1 MKPVHLAGGSGSNGV
16 TRSTPGPASTAPARP
31 GEEQPASEL
40 VEYLSV
46 FWRRKW
52 LMLLVVVLVVSVAA
66 AYSARQKKIYES
78 RASVLVKFVNLQ
90 PTRGSDN
97 GLINMEPERGLATS
111 AQVSAL
117 AAKKTGPLAAPVS
130 VSVTAPNNANTLDIR
145 TSSHSPAA
153 AQAMA
158 QATAESYLKVR
169 ADTVLQ
175 NVKNARDPLE
185 AKLRQVNEQFAATY
199 QQLLD
204 ATNDSQRSG
213 FSVKLGQLSG
223 QASEL
228 ESRLLDYITPS
239 SVDAGT
245 ILTNAQLPKSPARP
259 KPMRTGLLA
268 LFVAVGLAAAIAML
282 RDRLDRRVRRSDEV
296 ALGARAPV
304 LAVVPAEA
312 SLRKPSRRSI
322 TVGPESD
329 YTRAFR
335 TLRATI
341 EFIVADDAVKSLLV
355 TSPNQ
360 GDGKTSTV
368 ANLAV
373 SLARGGRRVV
383 MVSADLQ
390 RQDLRAHFDLEP
402 GLGLTT
408 ALAGEED
415 VTSLL
420 MRAGDNL
427 YLLDVG
433 PDWELAS
440 EVLGSARMAKV
451 LIELETFADIVL
463 IDSPSVL
470 SSADAITLA
479 PLADATLLVVDA
491 DSVTM
496 SDLSA
501 ARYRLEHV
509 GVNVIGAVLNN
520 VDRSRFS
527 PNSLA
532 QPAAELPET
541 ANWSA

>member
-1 MKPVHLAGGSGSNGV
+1 
-16 TRSTPGPASTAPARP
+16 
-31 GEEQPASEL
+31 
-40 VEYLSV
+40 
-46 FWRRKW
+46 
-52 LMLLVVVLVVSVAA
+52 
-66 AYSARQKKIYES
+66 
-78 RASVLVKFVNLQ
+78 
-90 PTRGSDN
+90 
-97 GLINMEPERGLATS
+97 
-111 AQVSAL
+111 
-117 AAKKTGPLAAPVS
+117 
-130 VSVTAPNNANTLDIR
+130 
-145 TSSHSPAA
+145 
-153 AQAMA
+153 MA

-268 LFVAVGLAAAIAML
+268 LFVGIGLAAAIAMT

-360 GDGKTSTV
+360 GDGKTNTV

-420 MRAGDNL
+420 MQAGDNL

-433 PDWELAS
+433 PDWEVAS

-451 LIELETFADIVL
+451 LLELETFGDIVL

-470 SSADAITLA
+470 SSADAVTLA

-501 ARYRLEHV
+501 ARYRLEQV

-532 QPAAELPET
+532 QPAAELPAT

>member
-1 MKPVHLAGGSGSNGV
+1 
-16 TRSTPGPASTAPARP
+16 
-31 GEEQPASEL
+31 
-40 VEYLSV
+40 
-46 FWRRKW
+46 
-52 LMLLVVVLVVSVAA
+52 
-66 AYSARQKKIYES
+66 
-78 RASVLVKFVNLQ
+78 
-90 PTRGSDN
+90 
-97 GLINMEPERGLATS
+97 
-111 AQVSAL
+111 
-117 AAKKTGPLAAPVS
+117 
-130 VSVTAPNNANTLDIR
+130 
-145 TSSHSPAA
+145 
-153 AQAMA
+153 MA

-169 ADTVLQ
+169 ADTVLR

-185 AKLRQVNEQFAATY
+185 AKLKQVNEQFATTY

-204 ATNDSQRSG
+204 AKTDSQRSG

-239 SVDAGT
+239 SVDSGT

-259 KPMRTGLLA
+259 KPVKTGLLA
-268 LFVAVGLAAAIAML
+268 LFVGVGLAVAIAML
-282 RDRLDRRVRRSDEV
+282 RDRLDRRVRRTDDV
-296 ALGARAPV
+296 AVGARAPI

-312 SLRKPSRRSI
+312 SLQKPSRRSI

-390 RQDLRAHFDLEP
+390 RQDLREHFDLEP

-420 MRAGDNL
+420 ARAGDNL

-433 PDWELAS
+433 PDWEVAS
-440 EVLGSARMAKV
+440 ELLGSPRMAKLLV
-451 LIELETFADIVL
+451 ELETFGDIVL

-470 SSADAITLA
+470 SSADAVTLA

-501 ARYRLEHV
+501 ARYRLEQV

-520 VDRSRFS
+520 VDRSRFR
-527 PNSLA
+527 PNSIA
-532 QPAAELPET
+532 QPATELPAT

>member
-1 MKPVHLAGGSGSNGV
+1 MKAVRLARWSGSNGAAGAAP
-16 TRSTPGPASTAPARP
+16 RSASGAAGAVGTEPASD
-31 GEEQPASEL
+31 L
-40 VEYLSV
+40 VEYFSM
-46 FWRRKW
+46 FWRRRW
-52 LMLLVVVLVVSVAA
+52 LMLVVVVLVVGIAV
-66 AYSARQKKIYES
+66 AYSARQSKVYQS

-111 AQVSAL
+111 AEVSEL
-117 AAKKTGPLAAPVS
+117 AAQKTGRLAAPAS
-130 VSVTAPNNANTLDIR
+130 VSVHAPENANTLEI
-145 TSSHSPAA
+145 TASSHSAAA

-158 QATAESYLKVR
+158 QATAESYLEVR
-169 ADTVLQ
+169 ADTVLR

-185 AKLRQVNEQFAATY
+185 AKLKEVNDQFAATY

-213 FSVKLGQLSG
+213 YSVKLGQLSA
-223 QASEL
+223 QASAL
-228 ESRLLDYITPS
+228 ESRLLEYITPN
-239 SVDAGT
+239 SVDSGT
-245 ILTNAQLPKSPARP
+245 ILTNAQLPTSPARP
-259 KPMRTGLLA
+259 KPLKTGLLA
-268 LFVAVGLAAAIAML
+268 LFVGVGLAVAIAML
-282 RDRLDRRVRRSDEV
+282 LDRLDRGVRRTDDV
-296 ALGARAPV
+296 AVGARAPV

-312 SLRKPSRRSI
+312 SLRRPSGRSI

-341 EFIVADDAVKSLLV
+341 EFIMANDAVKSILV

-390 RQDLRAHFDLEP
+390 RQDLRAHFDIEP

-408 ALAGEED
+408 ALAGEQD

-420 MRAGDNL
+420 TRAADNL
-427 YLLDVG
+427 YFLDVG
-433 PDWELAS
+433 PEWELAS
-440 EVLGSARMAKV
+440 EVLGSPRMAKLLV
-451 LIELETFADIVL
+451 ELETFGDIVL

-470 SSADAITLA
+470 ASADAVTLA

-501 ARYRLEHV
+501 ARYRLEQV
-509 GVNVIGAVLNN
+509 GVNLIGAVLNN
-520 VDRSRFS
+520 VDRSRFR
-527 PNSLA
+527 PNFIS
-532 QPAAELPET
+532 QSSAELPAT